1 MTMARLKTCFVLT
14 LAIFV
19 REASAQTRDARPAP
33 AVEFLAGYA
42 GFADDATIDHA
53 IAGTAARV
61 YLTPRLAI
69 GPEFVYMWGPN
80 WDRDLFLT
88 GNLTFDVLPPR
99 DRRPRRVTPFLIA
112 GGGLSQ
118 HSDRFGPSN
127 FTSYEGAFTGG
138 GGVRGWIN
146 DRVYAFGDV
155 RFGWE
160 LHVRVNAGIGVSL
173 AP

>member
-1 MTMARLKTCFVLT
+1 MARLFGCIAVI
-14 LAIFV
+14 LAIFAA
-19 REASAQTRDARPAP
+19 ETSAQELKARPAP

-42 GFADDATIDHA
+42 GFIDDATVDHA

-69 GPEFVYMWGPN
+69 GPELVYMRGPN

-88 GNLTFDVLPPR
+88 GNLTFDLLSPR
-99 DRRPRRVTPFLIA
+99 TGRPRRVTPFLIA

-118 HSDRFGPSN
+118 HSDRFGPFS

-138 GGVRGWIN
+138 GGIRAWIG
-146 DRVYAFGDV
+146 DRVYTFGDV

-160 LHVRVNAGIGVSL
+160 LHARLNAGLGVRL
-173 AP
+173 GR

>member
-1 MTMARLKTCFVLT
+1 MARL
-14 LAIFV
+14 LASIAV
-19 REASAQTRDARPAP
+19 ILALLAAEGSAQDLKARPAP

-53 IAGTAARV
+53 IVGTAARV
-61 YLTPRLAI
+61 YLTPRLAA

-88 GNLTFDVLPPR
+88 GNLTFDVLSPR
-99 DRRPRRVTPFLIA
+99 DGRPRPVTPFLIA
-112 GGGLSQ
+112 GGGFSQ
-118 HSDRFGPSN
+118 HSDRFGPFS

-138 GGVRGWIN
+138 GGVRAWIA
-146 DRVYAFGDV
+146 DRVYTFGDV

-160 LHVRVNAGIGVSL
+160 LHARINAGLGVRL
-173 AP
+173 GR

>member
-1 MTMARLKTCFVLT
+1 MSRLHACIGVI
-14 LAIFV
+14 LALF
-19 REASAQTRDARPAP
+19 AAQAFAQAPDARPAP

-69 GPEFVYMWGPN
+69 RPELAYMCGPN

-88 GNLTFDVLPPR
+88 GVVTFDLLSPR
-99 DRRPRRVTPFLIA
+99 DGRPPRVTPFLVA

-118 HSDRFGPSN
+118 HSDRFGS
-127 FTSYEGAFTGG
+127 
-138 GGVRGWIN
+138 
-146 DRVYAFGDV
+146 
-155 RFGWE
+155 
-160 LHVRVNAGIGVSL
+160 
-173 AP
+173 